1 MKMST
6 VIRTGLACMLL
17 ASASASASV
26 QAPDPAPVAQT
37 QATAD
42 AGTTFKRWDTNSD
55 GSLSS
60 AEFGA
65 GWREVQAVNTLRN
78 LRDNFANRDADRNGT
93 LDETE
98 YLKLDLVRKAGASAP
113 TMATFDADR
122 NRSLDFKEYVGLV
135 GALAKPK
142 P

>member
-1 MKMST
+1 MST

-17 ASASASASV
+17 ASASASASA
-26 QAPDPAPVAQT
+26 QAPDPAPAPVAQT
-37 QATAD
+37 QGTAD
-42 AGTTFKRWDTNSD
+42 AGTTFKRWDTNND
-55 GSLSS
+55 GSLSG

-78 LRDNFANRDADRNGT
+78 LRDNFAAKDADRNGT
-93 LDETE
+93 LDDAE
-98 YLKLDLVRKAGASAP
+98 YLKLDLVRKAGAAAP

-135 GALAKPK
+135 AALAKPK